1 MPLCLVEN
9 CRHEHAFLQA
19 LGDIGTKSMSLISN
33 CVVPQVSIIGIGVG
47 IPAENVQVVQIKK
60 VLSELNNKRIDMELD
75 IRVLIGEICTRWE
88 KRDLFIGLA
97 KSISYQAECW

>member
-1 MPLCLVEN
+1 M
-9 CRHEHAFLQA
+9 
-19 LGDIGTKSMSLISN
+19 
-33 CVVPQVSIIGIGVG
+33 SIIGIGVG

-97 KSISYQAECW
+97 KSISYQRNAGNEIPLKFIPRNTAKE

>member
-19 LGDIGTKSMSLISN
+19 FGDIGTKSMSLISD
-33 CVVPQVSIIGIGVG
+33 CVVPQVSIMGIVVD
-47 IPAENVQVVQIKK
+47 IPAGNVQVVQIKK

-75 IRVLIGEICTRWE
+75 I
-88 KRDLFIGLA
+88 
-97 KSISYQAECW
+97 

>member
-19 LGDIGTKSMSLISN
+19 FGDIGTKSMSLISD
-33 CVVPQVSIIGIGVG
+33 CVVLQVSIMDIGVD
-47 IPAENVQVVQIKK
+47 IPAGNVQVVQIKK

-75 IRVLIGEICTRWE
+75 I
-88 KRDLFIGLA
+88 
-97 KSISYQAECW
+97 